1 MFELY
6 IIKRLVSIIGS
17 KNKKEIFYY
26 KLLVNF
32 YKIKKEVCMGISRV
46 QKFKEYRN
54 SLIKE
59 DSPILN
65 DNQNNNDLAIK
76 SSATETTSTLP
87 LDQVISAIEE
97 DNSEAV
103 FVKRARRQRIITYV
117 IIGVGL
123 AAVIALM
130 IIFGIMVFK

>member
-1 MFELY
+1 
-6 IIKRLVSIIGS
+6 
-17 KNKKEIFYY
+17 
-26 KLLVNF
+26 
-32 YKIKKEVCMGISRV
+32 MGISRV

-76 SSATETTSTLP
+76 SSTTETTSTLP

-123 AAVIALM
+123 GAVIALI